1 MACIALFH
9 PDAPLEQAEGVGFG
23 YEPGLRGSADG
34 SYLADDALVVDGVVG
49 GKLFI
54 EGESAG
60 VEVAEDGN
68 IAAGVGYAEDGFGYA
83 E

>member
-1 MACIALFH
+1 MACIASFH
-9 PDAPLEQAEGVGFG
+9 PDALLEQAEGAGFG
-23 YEPGLRGSADG
+23 YEPGLRGSAGG
-34 SYLADDALVVDGVVG
+34 SYLAGDAPAVDGVVG

-54 EGESAG
+54 GGESAG

-68 IAAGVGYAEDGFGYA
+68 IAAGVGYAEDGIGYA